1 MPMDE
6 IPPRLLR
13 FAKRVYPLV
22 DSFILSLF
30 WLAVLILIAFSF
42 TANDQEAI
50 LYLAAAAVLLSL
62 FNLYYDY

>member
-1 MPMDE
+1 MDE